1 MRYDYTYEVHKTFEA
16 QRLRHGERDRGHLR
30 ALRSDGRPQSV
41 VSRIVGGL
49 ERLRS
54 VGESR
59 RGYINYE
66 TQVLTDK
73 VCRLA
78 DGSLGR
84 VAIREAD
91 GKMVEFCV
99 PA

>member
-1 MRYDYTYEVHKTFEA
+1 MRYDYTYEVHKTLEA
-16 QRLRHGERDRGHLR
+16 RRLRHGERDQSHLR
-30 ALRSDGRPQSV
+30 ALRGDDRPDGV

-54 VGESR
+54 VGGSR
-59 RGYINYE
+59 RGYINYN

-78 DGSLGR
+78 DGSMGR